1 MAKIEPAAI
10 GFRVK
15 SGWALAVLVSGG
27 DGDPRAIDRSVA
39 ELSDAAF
46 PESRQPYHA
55 ATGKEETDDAKIKAR
70 VKIVR
75 SVAGRSV
82 VELVERYRK
91 LAPQLGRAALV
102 VGSLTE
108 PMRIANPHIRAHAY
122 EGQLFRTVLQDA
134 LLKSGLQ
141 CDAILER
148 EIHGQA
154 VERLNRSEAD
164 IKRIVD
170 GMGASVGRPWTANEK
185 LAALAGWMALTKW
198 D

>member
-1 MAKIEPAAI
+1 MAKIEAAAI

-27 DGDPRAIDRSVA
+27 DGDPRALDRSVV
-39 ELSDAAF
+39 ELSDDAF

-55 ATGKEETDDAKIKAR
+55 ATGKEETDDAKIQAR
-70 VKIVR
+70 LKIVR

-82 VELVERYRK
+82 AELVERCRN

-108 PMRIANPHIRAHAY
+108 PMKIANPHIRAHAY

-134 LLKSGLQ
+134 LRTSGVESS
-141 CDAILER
+141 AVLER
-148 EIHGQA
+148 EIYAQA
-154 VERLNRSEAD
+154 AARLNRSEAD
-164 IKRIVD
+164 IKRVVD

-185 LAALAGWMALTKW
+185 LAALPEGINPAP
-198 D
+198 

>member
-1 MAKIEPAAI
+1 
-10 GFRVK
+10 
-15 SGWALAVLVSGG
+15 
-27 DGDPRAIDRSVA
+27 
-39 ELSDAAF
+39 
-46 PESRQPYHA
+46 
-55 ATGKEETDDAKIKAR
+55 
-70 VKIVR
+70 
-75 SVAGRSV
+75 
-82 VELVERYRK
+82 
-91 LAPQLGRAALV
+91 
-102 VGSLTE
+102 
-108 PMRIANPHIRAHAY
+108 
-122 EGQLFRTVLQDA
+122 
-134 LLKSGLQ
+134 LQ